1 MASRTPTSEL
11 LEEILHD
18 LPPGSITPEWLLARL
33 GERSFG
39 LLFLLLGL
47 LGLVPGAS
55 IAAGLLMLA
64 PAGQMLAGRPRPRFP
79 ARLGERP
86 IGSISFARLL
96 RRLLPGLR
104 WLEGLVRPRWAT
116 PAGATQRGV
125 GGVVLL
131 LGLSLLLPVPL
142 SNLLPA
148 AIIVLIAFAYIEED
162 GVLLL
167 AGTALGVLALL
178 LGGVVMWRSLGA
190 AGGWAGLL

>member
-1 MASRTPTSEL
+1 
-11 LEEILHD
+11 
-18 LPPGSITPEWLLARL
+18 
-33 GERSFG
+33 
-39 LLFLLLGL
+39 
-47 LGLVPGAS
+47 
-55 IAAGLLMLA
+55 
-64 PAGQMLAGRPRPRFP
+64 
-79 ARLGERP
+79 
-86 IGSISFARLL
+86 
-96 RRLLPGLR
+96 
-104 WLEGLVRPRWAT
+104 
-116 PAGATQRGV
+116 
-125 GGVVLL
+125 L

>member
-18 LPPGSITPEWLLARL
+18 LPAGSITPEWLLARL

-64 PAGQMLAGRPRPRFP
+64 PAGQMLAGRARPRFP
-79 ARLGERP
+79 SRLAERP
-86 IGSISFARLL
+86 IGSIPFARLL

-116 PAGATQRGV
+116 PVGATQRGV
-125 GGVVLL
+125 GAVVLL

-162 GVLLL
+162 GLLLLLGSVLGVAALL
-167 AGTALGVLALL
+167 AG
-178 LGGVVMWRSLGA
+178 GVVLWRSLGA

>member
-11 LEEILHD
+11 LEDILHD
-18 LPPGSITPEWLLARL
+18 LPAGSITPDWLLARL

-39 LLFLLLGL
+39 LLFLVLGVV
-47 LGLVPGAS
+47 GLVPGAS
-55 IAAGLLMLA
+55 IVAGLLMLA
-64 PAGQMLAGRPRPRFP
+64 PAGQMLAGRGRPRFP
-79 ARLGERP
+79 SRLANRR
-86 IGSISFARLL
+86 IGSIPLARLL

-104 WLEGLVRPRWAT
+104 RLEGLVQPRWAT
-116 PAGATQRGV
+116 PVGATQRGV

-131 LGLSLLLPVPL
+131 LSLSLLLPIPL

-162 GVLLL
+162 GLLL
-167 AGTALGVLALL
+167 LVGSVLGLLALL
-178 LGGVVMWRSLGA
+178 VGGVVLWRSLGA